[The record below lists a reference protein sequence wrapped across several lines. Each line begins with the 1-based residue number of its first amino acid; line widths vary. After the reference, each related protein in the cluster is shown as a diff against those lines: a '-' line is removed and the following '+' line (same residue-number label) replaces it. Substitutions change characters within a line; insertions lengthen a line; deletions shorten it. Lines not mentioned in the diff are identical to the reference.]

1 MLYIG
6 FVIGENLQSEKKNT
20 IVLFSFLFMMILLT
34 SVLIFQ
40 NKTKEWRYLDLLV
53 KVTFKN
59 ILFVS

>member
-6 FVIGENLQSEKKNT
+6 FVIGENLLSEKKYYCT
-20 IVLFSFLFMMILLT
+20 VFIPIMILLT

-40 NKTKEWRYLDLLV
+40 NKTNEWRFFDLLV

>member
-40 NKTKEWRYLDLLV
+40 NKTKEWRFLDLLV

>member
-6 FVIGENLQSEKKNT
+6 FVIGENLLSEKKKYYCT
-20 IVLFSFLFMMILLT
+20 VFIPIMILLT

-40 NKTKEWRYLDLLV
+40 NKTKEWRFLDLLV